1 MCSHRT
7 PETTLRAYETL
18 ASSIRT
24 FGEKLT
30 SDTSGFLVARG
41 EVGKRWNWSAA
52 GALLLALALVGVD
65 HLRVAAVAG
74 KAVFTSATVV
84 AAIPVYQRIRRFPAR
99 RITWSMLLAA
109 ELITAI
115 AGALYGALP
124 GGTNPFAPP
133 TENLVMAA
141 LISVLAVGFATSLSY
156 ASLRVLDLSMLIDA
170 VAGGLAISSLL
181 AWLYIRR
188 IITPFTGLEAGLR
201 EPTRFAIG
209 VTGVII
215 VVAFVTAST
224 MLDVTGDRLM
234 LYTVSAAVL
243 VSFGEVVAH
252 HTQRIHASQWGSFI
266 DICWIGAY
274 VALGR
279 AAQLDD
285 GATSRRGERRER
297 AFADHQSR
305 KIAVFGVIA
314 IAVMS
319 LAAAFGDP
327 PIVGGLALSALTV
340 LMIRLLVSLRSERV
354 HSTLYEELAVTDP
367 LTGLANRRGFTAA
380 TMTSALTSG
389 AADGGV
395 VLIDLDNFKDV
406 NDSLGHRAGD
416 QVLRQLALRLKSSLD
431 PSTTLARLGGDEF
444 ALSRS
449 SGTVDDLEELAQNVA
464 LLVREPVQVEGLS
477 LHLSAS
483 VGVAARSADHES
495 QEELLRKADV
505 AMYRAKENHSGVKV
519 YDFEHDRNDPSRLVL
534 YGKVGEAVRDG
545 SIDVHLQPLI
555 DIQTGRIAGCEA
567 LARWSPDGF
576 DPIPPDRFVP
586 MIEMQGLIVPFTAH
600 VLRRSLE
607 YVTQL
612 PTLGTSHRLSVNVTE
627 RDFVNADLSQVV
639 DAALSDFGFPAE
651 SLTIEIT
658 ESVLANDDARIDQS
672 IQDLRSMGIHIAI
685 DDFGTGYSSLSK
697 LVDFPIDELKID
709 RSFVSRVLTNR
720 NAVAVVRAAIDLAL
734 EMGLVTVAEGVEDQ
748 ETCDAIES
756 LGVNLVQGYHL
767 APPMPA
773 SECEHFF
780 SRFEWRPMARDQ
792 QRSQRNIAP

>member
-1 MCSHRT
+1 M
-7 PETTLRAYETL
+7 
-18 ASSIRT
+18 
-24 FGEKLT
+24 
-30 SDTSGFLVARG
+30 
-41 EVGKRWNWSAA
+41 
-52 GALLLALALVGVD
+52 GALLLGLAIVGVGHVQVGAALAGKGLFA
-65 HLRVAAVAG
+65 AAVVLAG
-74 KAVFTSATVV
+74 V
-84 AAIPVYQRIRRFPAR
+84 PVYQRIRRFPAR
-99 RITWSMLLAA
+99 RITWSMLLAS
-109 ELITAI
+109 ELLTAI
-115 AGALYGALP
+115 AGFLYGKLP

-133 TENLVMAA
+133 TGNLVIATF
-141 LISVLAVGFATSLSY
+141 ISVLSVGFATSLSY

-188 IITPFTGLEAGLR
+188 IIVPLTGLDFGLR

-209 VTGVII
+209 ITGVII
-215 VVAFVTAST
+215 VVALVTAAT

-234 LYTVSAAVL
+234 LYAVLAAVL

-252 HTQRIHASQWGSFI
+252 HAQQIHSSKWGSFI
-266 DICWIGAY
+266 DFCWIGAY
-274 VALGR
+274 VAIGR

-285 GATSRRGERRER
+285 GTTSRRGERRER
-297 AFADHQSR
+297 AFAGHQSR
-305 KIAVFGVIA
+305 KVAVFGVIA
-314 IAVMS
+314 IAVTS

-327 PIVGGLALSALTV
+327 PIVGGLALSALTM
-340 LMIRLLVSLRSERV
+340 LLLRLLVSLRSERI
-354 HSTLYEELAVTDP
+354 HSMLYEELAVTDP

-380 TMTSALTSG
+380 TMASAFTDRTDTRS
-389 AADGGV
+389 GGV
-395 VLIDLDNFKDV
+395 VLVDLDNFKDV

-416 QVLRQLALRLKSSLD
+416 QVLRQLALRLKGALD

-444 ALSRS
+444 AIAS
-449 SGTVDDLEELAQNVA
+449 SNGTVDDLKELAENVA
-464 LLVREPVQVEGLS
+464 LLVREPVHVEGLS

-483 VGVAARSADHES
+483 VGVAVRGDHES

-534 YGKVGEAVRDG
+534 YGKVGEAVLDG
-545 SIDVHLQPLI
+545 SIDVHLQPLM
-555 DIQTGRIAGCEA
+555 DVQTGRLAGCEA

-576 DPIPPDRFVP
+576 GPIPPDRFVP

-607 YVTQL
+607 YVTQS
-612 PTLGTSHRLSVNVTE
+612 PSLGTSHRLSVNVSE

-639 DAALSDFGFPAE
+639 RTTLSDFAFPAE
-651 SLTIEIT
+651 LLTIEIT

-672 IQDLRSMGIHIAI
+672 IQDLRSMGIHVAI

-709 RSFVSRVLTNR
+709 QSFVSRVLTNR
-720 NAVAVVRAAIDLAL
+720 NAVAVVRAAVDLAV

-748 ETCDAIES
+748 ETYDAIKS
-756 LGVNLVQGYHL
+756 LGVKLVQGYHL

-773 SECEHFF
+773 SECELFL
-780 SRFEWRPMARDQ
+780 SRFEGRPIATDQ
-792 QRSQRNIAP
+792 QLTQRDVDR